1 MKRAFIIAFVATV
14 LIVAWFTNSNSDDD
28 VGLNQSI
35 LHNGISRDYI
45 LYIPENLPTNAPLV
59 VVSHGY
65 TSSAKTM
72 MSYSGMN
79 KVADEEKFLVVYPQG
94 TKDQRGNNFFNV
106 GYEFH
111 ASSKVD
117 DLGFIKALVT
127 KLTEDYQVNPNHIF
141 ATGMSNGG
149 DLSYFLACYAS
160 DTFQAVA
167 PIAGTMMQT
176 TIETCKPQKGMPI
189 FAVHGKADEVTYF
202 DGDMANRDKWGPYP
216 GIPAVIEHWVDLNA
230 VEISKQVDLD
240 NITNFTAS
248 NEALSFDRYLSE
260 TSDHEVWLYIH
271 SGGHDWSLKELDTSS
286 EIWSFFTRYIN

>member
-1 MKRAFIIAFVATV
+1 MKRAFIIAFVVTV

-111 ASSKVD
+111 AASKVD

-127 KLTEDYQVNPNHIF
+127 KLTDDYQVNPNHIF

-160 DTFQAVA
+160 DMFQAVA

-216 GIPAVIEHWVDLNA
+216 GIPAVIEHWVDVNA

>member
-1 MKRAFIIAFVATV
+1 MKRTFIIAFVVTV

-127 KLTEDYQVNPNHIF
+127 KLTDDYQVNPNHIF

-160 DTFQAVA
+160 DMFQAVA

-216 GIPAVIEHWVDLNA
+216 GIPAVIEHWIDLNA